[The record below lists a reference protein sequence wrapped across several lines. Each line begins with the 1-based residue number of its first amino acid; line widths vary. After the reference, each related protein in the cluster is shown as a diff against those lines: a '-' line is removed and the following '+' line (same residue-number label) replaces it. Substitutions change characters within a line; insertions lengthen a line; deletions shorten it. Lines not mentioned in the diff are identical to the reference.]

1 MIIVQYKTNKFIG
14 RRKLP
19 PTEEEIARNTAIMQ
33 LKKKNALEIDAKGGL
48 PVPVEK
54 GFESFPDR
62 PEFERI
68 PGEKFK

>member
-1 MIIVQYKTNKFIG
+1 
-14 RRKLP
+14 
-19 PTEEEIARNTAIMQ
+19 MQ

-48 PVPVEK
+48 PAPLEK

-68 PGEKFK
+68 PGEKLK